1 MVQASK
7 AAQSAGRARESDHP
21 LAQISQL
28 APHHPAVLNEL
39 GVRMLLRGDMEKA
52 SELFQRAVAADPNSA
67 ALWSNLAG
75 ALHERGRY
83 DEELEAIER
92 ALTLDPRHTSSLLQK
107 GV

>member
-1 MVQASK
+1 MAGAVVDHAYSK
-7 AAQSAGRARESDHP
+7 SAGRARESDHL

-75 ALHERGRY
+75 GRR
-83 DEELEAIER
+83 LETA
-92 ALTLDPRHTSSLLQK
+92 AATASHLNQLTFYLCPTYT
-107 GV
+107 